1 MTHSGHGDMW
11 RDRHEYRSGT
21 PAADQGSRATG
32 DAFSE
37 APDAAA
43 PAYLD
48 VMTRTAETRL
58 TLAGYRLADIA
69 EAIAGR

>member
-1 MTHSGHGDMW
+1 MTVADAP
-11 RDRHEYRSGT
+11 
-21 PAADQGSRATG
+21 PARPLPAET
-32 DAFSE
+32 
-37 APDAAA
+37 A